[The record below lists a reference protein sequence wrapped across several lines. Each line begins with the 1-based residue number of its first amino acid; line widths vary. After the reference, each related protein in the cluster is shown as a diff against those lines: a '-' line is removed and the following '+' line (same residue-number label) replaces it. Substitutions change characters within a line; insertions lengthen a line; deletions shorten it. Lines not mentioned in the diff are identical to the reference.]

1 MRTLPELLILIFL
14 GLFVVF
20 YRKKSNGDTNSI
32 KMMANAVEDIY
43 NKYAPYSFKVVREKS
58 KELGQEYTVRQYIT
72 QIAVLGGFAALIG
85 YFYFYSILW
94 ALIYGIAT
102 IAFIP
107 YLAYLRCKR
116 IYSEFIFE
124 QIQTYTTNVIMEF
137 NTTQSFVKSLEG
149 VRDSGVIEEPVLG
162 DIKKMI
168 ELAYKNGTID
178 ESIEYFNNKYPYY
191 MVKNMH
197 QLFLQITKEGAR
209 DTGES
214 LENMSMDIDSLVE
227 GVYRDQMDRK
237 NFHKKFLTFAMVL
250 FSLVVVVEFMLGED
264 NYIELLDIWYVQL
277 ILHIIILINVYFLI
291 TGEKY
296 YNEDVGAE

>member
-1 MRTLPELLILIFL
+1 MRTLPELGILMLLAIFVLI
-14 GLFVVF
+14 
-20 YRKKSNGDTNSI
+20 YRRSKSASAALKNVADTVSG
-32 KMMANAVEDIY
+32 VY

-58 KELGQEYTVRQYIT
+58 KELGQEFTTKQYVA
-72 QIAVLGGFAALIG
+72 QIVILGGFAALIG

-94 ALIYGIAT
+94 ALVYAAVT
-102 IAFIP
+102 VAFIP
-107 YLAYLRCKR
+107 YLAYLRCQR

-149 VRDSGVIEEPVLG
+149 VRDSGIIEEPVLG

-168 ELAYKNGTID
+168 DLSYQNGTID
-178 ESIEYFNNKYPYY
+178 ESIEYFNSKYPFY

-197 QLFLQITKEGAR
+197 QLFLQITKEGAK
-209 DTGES
+209 DAGES

-237 NFHKKFLTFAMVL
+237 NFHKKFLTFAVVL
-250 FSLVVVVEFMLGED
+250 FFLVVVVEFMLGED
-264 NYIELLDIWYVQL
+264 NYIELIEIWYVQL
-277 ILHIIILINVYFLI
+277 ILHIIIWINIYFLV